1 MCQVIVYIVY
11 GCVCCV
17 SARAAPRAAPRAGP
31 GKDEQ
36 EPLSLLLWVEKGT
49 RQESHAV
56 VPVGSYG
63 EGTRRPLRKGKHQR
77 QSAHHVTPG
86 VCALENFISYICNLV
101 LKIVCFPPDFIF
113 HLAFSPNASHHT

>member
-1 MCQVIVYIVY
+1 MFKNVPSDSIYSVWVCVL
-11 GCVCCV
+11 CVCE
-17 SARAAPRAAPRAGP
+17 SGPESGPESDPESGP

-36 EPLSLLLWVEKGT
+36 EPLFLSLWVEKGT

-56 VPVGSYG
+56 VPVGSYR

-86 VCALENFISYICNLV
+86 VCALENLISYICNLV
-101 LKIVCFPPDFIF
+101 
-113 HLAFSPNASHHT
+113 